1 MSSRHRPLTSVRPHE
16 PMYPYQ
22 VKGFNFVLYYGRCYL
37 MLDMGM
43 GKTRI
48 CIEVS
53 RVIEYP
59 MFVVAPKY
67 VALETWPDELK
78 KWDPSAKVA
87 ILHGANRERVW
98 ANSDAF
104 TNIIITYDMLEWFT
118 KAVAKRLRPLQK
130 YFLVIDEG
138 SWVKNHRAKRWEI
151 LRLMMPMMSP
161 YVTILSGTPSP
172 NSLEDLWA
180 QYYLLDGGRALC
192 PEYYQFRSR
201 FFDYT
206 GPNGNPPFQTTIKPG
221 ADKQIFELIKPITL
235 RMDIEDYHDL
245 PKVIHRT
252 VKVAL
257 PKKLLKLYNDLWQDF
272 MLEFPDLTV
281 LAVNSAGRDHK
292 LRQLL
297 QGAVYGVDEEE
308 WGSRHRAQRKVKFL
322 HDVKAR
328 VIKEIVD
335 SNVGQPVLIATQFR
349 FEPAILSKVFKKKL
363 PVVDG
368 STSAAR
374 GKKLLNQWNRREL
387 RELVVQPKS
396 IAFGT
401 NLQTG
406 GSDLVLAALPWE
418 LDVYL
423 QLLRRL
429 RRPGQTA
436 KRVTVTSVAFR
447 DTVDE
452 KVAEYIKRKELTQE
466 GLFDAMKK

>member
-59 MFVVAPKY
+59 LFVVAPKY

-138 SWVKNHRAKRWEI
+138 SWIKNYQTKRWEI

-172 NSLEDLWA
+172 NSLEDLWS
-180 QYYLLDGGRALC
+180 QYHLLDGGRALC
-192 PEYYQFRSR
+192 LEYYQFRSR

-206 GPNGNPPFQTTIKPG
+206 GPNGDPPFQTTIKPG

-245 PKVIHRT
+245 PKS
-252 VKVAL
+252 
-257 PKKLLKLYNDLWQDF
+257 
-272 MLEFPDLTV
+272 
-281 LAVNSAGRDHK
+281 NS
-292 LRQLL
+292 
-297 QGAVYGVDEEE
+297 
-308 WGSRHRAQRKVKFL
+308 
-322 HDVKAR
+322 
-328 VIKEIVD
+328 
-335 SNVGQPVLIATQFR
+335 
-349 FEPAILSKVFKKKL
+349 
-363 PVVDG
+363 
-368 STSAAR
+368 
-374 GKKLLNQWNRREL
+374 
-387 RELVVQPKS
+387 
-396 IAFGT
+396 
-401 NLQTG
+401 
-406 GSDLVLAALPWE
+406 
-418 LDVYL
+418 
-423 QLLRRL
+423 
-429 RRPGQTA
+429 
-436 KRVTVTSVAFR
+436 
-447 DTVDE
+447 
-452 KVAEYIKRKELTQE
+452 
-466 GLFDAMKK
+466 

>member
-1 MSSRHRPLTSVRPHE
+1 
-16 PMYPYQ
+16 
-22 VKGFNFVLYYGRCYL
+22 
-37 MLDMGM
+37 
-43 GKTRI
+43 
-48 CIEVS
+48 
-53 RVIEYP
+53 
-59 MFVVAPKY
+59 
-67 VALETWPDELK
+67 
-78 KWDPSAKVA
+78 
-87 ILHGANRERVW
+87 
-98 ANSDAF
+98 
-104 TNIIITYDMLEWFT
+104 
-118 KAVAKRLRPLQK
+118 
-130 YFLVIDEG
+130 
-138 SWVKNHRAKRWEI
+138 
-151 LRLMMPMMSP
+151 
-161 YVTILSGTPSP
+161 
-172 NSLEDLWA
+172 
-180 QYYLLDGGRALC
+180 
-192 PEYYQFRSR
+192 
-201 FFDYT
+201 
-206 GPNGNPPFQTTIKPG
+206 
-221 ADKQIFELIKPITL
+221 
-235 RMDIEDYHDL
+235 
-245 PKVIHRT
+245 
-252 VKVAL
+252 L

-297 QGAVYGVDEEE
+297 QGAVYGVDEKE

-374 GKKLLNQWNRREL
+374 GRKLLNQWNRREL